1 MICIVYLVSYQQS
14 MSKHP
19 MCKQPSAIV
28 PVPKPT
34 QQFDI
39 PLQRQ
44 FKDWIEITSKW
55 LPCYQDHS
63 VIANSACIIRHGD
76 TSTSKTLLYTYTR
89 KHLHKTVYTV
99 QRNLQRPKTFCARS
113 LLHQKTCTPDNF
125 FTKEFTP
132 EASYTR
138 NFAPENFYTK
148 DNFPPDTVHTRCLL
162 HQKPFCTMNYELYH
176 QEPFAPEVFYI
187 RNHFHQKKNATAD
200 LYTRDPLHQNFLLRN
215 SLQVC
220 NQGRFPTRKTYPARI
235 YTKRFYTGQFLQHN
249 MFPLEIFYAKK
260 KYKKLWHQKI
270 STPEPFYSTGS
281 SHQSVFTPENPFAPK
296 AFDIFY
302 TRNFYT
308 KQPSNQKTFTPNIFL
323 AKELL
328 HHGHCTL
335 KNVLPEDS
343 CARTHWI
350 AKSDFRLQNAMGPC
364 TPPWI
369 AKGKKTTQTSGAP
382 DYKAQWNYA
391 HGRDARQRIPMY

>member
-1 MICIVYLVSYQQS
+1 M
-14 MSKHP
+14 
-19 MCKQPSAIV
+19 
-28 PVPKPT
+28 
-34 QQFDI
+34 
-39 PLQRQ
+39 
-44 FKDWIEITSKW
+44 
-55 LPCYQDHS
+55 PCYQDHS

-260 KYKKLWHQKI
+260 NTKNFGTRKFLHQNPFTAQAVHTKVFSHQKI
-270 STPEPFYSTGS
+270 HLHRRPLTF
-281 SHQSVFTPENPFAPK
+281 FTRE
-296 AFDIFY
+296 
-302 TRNFYT
+302 
-308 KQPSNQKTFTPNIFL
+308 TFTPNNPQ
-323 AKELL
+323 
-328 HHGHCTL
+328 T
-335 KNVLPEDS
+335 
-343 CARTHWI
+343 RR
-350 AKSDFRLQNAMGPC
+350 RLR
-364 TPPWI
+364 
-369 AKGKKTTQTSGAP
+369 QTFF
-382 DYKAQWNYA
+382 
-391 HGRDARQRIPMY
+391 